1 MRPNGLMVP
10 SADQYAHQMVN
21 SIGLST
27 SQTGYWCHELLVGLL
42 ALLPKWLVV
51 SQTRKM
57 MDSTRRRW
65 ERKQQQKKE

>member
-27 SQTGYWCHELLVGLL
+27 SQTGYWCHELFVGLL